1 MSVHFTDLT
10 RQAALDGM
18 IHDAEVLALRQSG
31 WADGAIA
38 REEAEAIFAL
48 QQATANPSP
57 VWSDFFV
64 EALRNFVLNGSEPRG
79 YASDEEADWLVEQCK
94 SAITFSGPLA
104 PEPMGAMNMGF
115 YFGLF
120 AR

>member
-1 MSVHFTDLT
+1 MNTKIWLFISL
-10 RQAALDGM
+10 
-18 IHDAEVLALRQSG
+18 VLALS
-31 WADGAIA
+31 
-38 REEAEAIFAL
+38 IFGGMAH
-48 QQATANPSP
+48 AA
-57 VWSDFFV
+57 
-64 EALRNFVLNGSEPRG
+64 G
-79 YASDEEADWLVEQCK
+79 EEADWLVEQCK

>member
-1 MSVHFTDLT
+1 MNTKIWLFISL
-10 RQAALDGM
+10 
-18 IHDAEVLALRQSG
+18 ILALSMSG
-31 WADGAIA
+31 GMAHAAD
-38 REEAEAIFAL
+38 
-48 QQATANPSP
+48 
-57 VWSDFFV
+57 D
-64 EALRNFVLNGSEPRG
+64 
-79 YASDEEADWLVEQCK
+79 EADRLVEQCN